1 MHRCEAPFGSGR
13 RDLFV
18 LDRLRAPVRVPLLS
32 VLVGLITIV
41 GLITMLPSENPTAL
55 GLPSKLKVSRTA
67 RSSRRSKRTGGDDD
81 ADGVDA
87 VMVKDTEGRT
97 IIPLPAGARCDTCP
111 FQDCDEDPSIKKM
124 REELGEEQWLVQRFQ
139 GPWIKTLWYD
149 PKRGIFLCWWK
160 FDKKTGLPADKVC
173 GYCSHIYYGLHRLE
187 IKT

>member
-13 RDLFV
+13 RYLFV

-111 FQDCDEDPSIKKM
+111 FQDCDEDPSIK
-124 REELGEEQWLVQRFQ
+124 Q
-139 GPWIKTLWYD
+139 
-149 PKRGIFLCWWK
+149 
-160 FDKKTGLPADKVC
+160 LPEVKVHC
-173 GYCSHIYYGLHRLE
+173 LRTPMHNSNPLISHIVVFNKRYPALLSSCPLRHDLIE
-187 IKT
+187 